1 MATSGNNF
9 VATACVAVL
18 GQQIQFTTTTTTTTT
33 QYSGGTQVS
42 QSTPAPT
49 TSLVQN
55 LNGVCYTPGIN
66 TLPSILGLTAPGTT
80 DPVLGLLPP
89 ALPGGC
95 SAWPCST
102 SGTTLT
108 GSVNSL
114 SDVAQYYYAT
124 DLRPSMPD
132 NVPSSNSGPEDD
144 RAPWQHMT
152 TFTIALG
159 VTGTVNYNPNYRL
172 PTTTT
177 GDFADIRTG
186 VKEWP
191 VWPDP
196 TFDYVAYPK
205 LYQSARA
212 IDDYWHAA
220 VNGRGLYFN
229 AGDPASVVAG
239 LKGALSSV
247 TGQLGAGAGA
257 AIANPVLTPTS
268 NFAYAPGFISSEWTG
283 DVTASTVDVTT
294 AATSA
299 SFWSAATKLSGLVGN
314 FCDNR
319 NIYLMR
325 NGAVNNLVNFSWNS
339 FRCDVSGNP
348 VGVANTGLNATE
360 QALFGSTKLALLSQY
375 TSMTDGTAGTV
386 NQRSLAVGA
395 PLVNFLRGYR
405 GNEQFVFDNAA
416 KFYRTRSGILGDII
430 NGAPAF
436 VTTPSQFY
444 ADAGYAAFKTA
455 NASRPPMLYVP
466 ANDGML
472 HALYAGTSTTD
483 TQGGTEAWS
492 VIPSSVVANMYNLAD
507 TNYGSNHIYTVDG
520 TPISGDV
527 YDTGS
532 ATWKTVL
539 VGGLNSGGKGYY
551 ALDVTDPVNPKGLWE
566 FKWGSTCYSGTPI
579 TSDCHLGL
587 TYGRPLISK
596 LADGTW
602 VVMVT
607 SGYNN
612 INSPAI
618 LGDGQGYLY
627 ILNAMTGNILYKIGT
642 GTGTALNPS
651 GLAQIT
657 SFVDNPSVNNTS
669 LRVYGGDLLGNIWRF
684 DVKNVSATPSSVLI
698 GTTSDPSGVPQPI
711 STAIFLAELNG
722 TTQYLFV
729 GTGKLLGTTD
739 LGNTQ
744 IQSIYG
750 IADPLLTTT
759 AYPNLRA
766 SLTPNQISGTG
777 ATVRTA
783 ACMGTAAQCKVTN
796 GWVTD
801 LPNSGERVNVDAQL
815 QSGTLGFL
823 SNLPSNTACSGGGT
837 GYFTQLSARTG
848 LAVDSTLPISVV
860 YTNTLLVGLT
870 TVLTT
875 ANQIYGLITTG
886 SPLPTTGPPPP
897 PLNQKF
903 IIEPLPP
910 TGKRVSWREIIPAQ

>member
-1 MATSGNNF
+1 MP
-9 VATACVAVL
+9 
-18 GQQIQFTTTTTTTTT
+18 GQKIQYATTTNVTTT

-42 QSTPAPT
+42 QSTAPPT
-49 TSLVQN
+49 TPPAADLS
-55 LNGVCYTPGIN
+55 GVCYTPGIN

-95 SAWPCST
+95 SAWPCTT

-114 SDVAQYYYAT
+114 SDVAQYYYVT
-124 DLRPSMPD
+124 DLRPSMID

-159 VTGTVNYNPNYRL
+159 VTGTVNYNANYKSAAI
-172 PTTTT
+172 

-186 VKEWP
+186 VKDWP

-196 TFDYVAYPK
+196 TYDYVASPT

-220 VNGRGLYFN
+220 VNGRGLYFS
-229 AGDPASVVAG
+229 AGDPTSVVNG
-239 LKGALSSV
+239 LLGALNGI
-247 TGQLGAGAGA
+247 TAQLGAGAGA
-257 AIANPVLTPTS
+257 SIANPVLTPTS
-268 NFAYAPGFISSEWTG
+268 NFSYAPSFTTVAWTG
-283 DVTASTVDVTT
+283 DVTAKTLDVTT
-294 AATSA
+294 ALA
-299 SFWSAATKLSGLVGN
+299 SSTPFWSAATKLNALVGN
-314 FCDNR
+314 LCDNR

-339 FRCDVSGNP
+339 YRCDAFGNP
-348 VGVANTGLNATE
+348 TGVANTGLNATE

-375 TSMTDGTAGTV
+375 ASMTDGTAGTV

-405 GNEQFVFDNAA
+405 GNEQFATNDAA
-416 KFYRTRSGILGDII
+416 KFYRTRGSILGDII
-430 NGAPAF
+430 DGAPAF
-436 VTTPSQFY
+436 VSAPSQFY
-444 ADAGYAAFKTA
+444 ADSGYASFKTA

-507 TNYGSNHIYTVDG
+507 ANYGSNHIYTVDG

-527 YDTGS
+527 YDTVS
-532 ATWKTVL
+532 STWKTVL

-566 FKWGSTCYSGTPI
+566 FKWGSACYSGTPT

-642 GTGTALNPS
+642 GAGTALNPS

-657 SFVDNPSVNNTS
+657 SFVDNPSINNTS

-759 AYPNLRA
+759 AYTNLRA
-766 SLTPNQISGTG
+766 SLTPNRISGTG
-777 ATVRTA
+777 TATTRTA
-783 ACMGTAAQCKVTN
+783 ACLGTVAQCKVTN

-801 LPNSGERVNVDAQL
+801 LPNPGERVNVDAQL

-823 SNLPSNTACSGGGT
+823 SNLPSTAACSGGGT
-837 GYFTQLSARTG
+837 GYFTQLSAKTG
-848 LAVDSTLPISVV
+848 LAVDSALPISVV
-860 YTNTLLVGLT
+860 YTNTLLVGLS

-875 ANQIYGLITTG
+875 TNEIYGLITTG
-886 SPLPTTGPPPP
+886 SPPSGPAPPPIP
-897 PLNQKF
+897 ALNQKF

-910 TGKRVSWREIIPAQ
+910 SGKRVSWREIIPAQ